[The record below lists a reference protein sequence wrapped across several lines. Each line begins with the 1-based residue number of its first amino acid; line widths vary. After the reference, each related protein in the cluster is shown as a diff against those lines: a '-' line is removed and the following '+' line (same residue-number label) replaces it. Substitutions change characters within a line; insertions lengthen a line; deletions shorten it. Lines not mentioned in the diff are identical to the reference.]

1 MRKSIGDYL
10 FITIIFLFPLFI
22 NPGCRTSNH
31 AEAQIPDYSKS
42 KVAHIAIVETMVLE
56 KQVFTEE
63 VHSNGRLR
71 AVRRSRLPLH
81 LGGELI
87 NVMVING
94 QAVEAGEVLAELCGE
109 DLQRQVVRAELH
121 YFRTRLDM
129 EDVLLGQGY
138 HLKDSL
144 SIPGF
149 TWQMAGVRSGYFEA
163 LNELRNLEADLM
175 KTRIVAPYDGVVADL
190 DMELYEKYHAG
201 EMFCTLIDNSS
212 FLVEFS
218 LMEHELEGVYKG
230 SGVIVSSYSR
240 PDQEIHGF
248 IYSVN
253 PLVGEQGQVKVVARI
268 PGHGHFMD
276 GMHAKIVMQKSFAGQ
291 MVVPKSA
298 VIYREDE
305 EVLFRLSGGQAQ
317 WTYVS
322 ILHQN
327 GSCYSV
333 IANPDRM
340 SSLQPGDT
348 IIISDN
354 IHLAHGT
361 PVIPR

>member
-1 MRKSIGDYL
+1 MKRIGNCLL
-10 FITIIFLFPLFI
+10 FTGMIMFTLFL
-22 NPGCRTSNH
+22 NHGCRTSNH
-31 AEAQIPDYSKS
+31 ADAQIPDYTTA
-42 KVAHIAIVETMVLE
+42 KVAHNTMVSTMVLE

-71 AVRRSRLPLH
+71 AVRRSRLPLRH
-81 LGGELI
+81 GGELI
-87 NVMVING
+87 NVNVING
-94 QAVEAGEVLAELCGE
+94 QAVEAGEVLAELCSE
-109 DLQRQVVRAELH
+109 DLLRQVVRAELN

-149 TWQMAGVRSGYFEA
+149 TWQMAGVRSGYFDA

-190 DMELYEKYHAG
+190 DMELYEKYNAG
-201 EMFCTLIDNSS
+201 EVFCSLIDNAG
-212 FLVEFS
+212 FFVEFS
-218 LMEHELEGVYKG
+218 LMENELEGVYKG
-230 SGVIVSSYSR
+230 SVVIVSSYSQ
-240 PDQEIHGF
+240 PDQEIHGY

-268 PGHGHFMD
+268 PGNSHLMD
-276 GMHAKIVMQKSFAGQ
+276 GMHAKIVMRKSIPAQ

-305 EVLFRLSGGQAQ
+305 EVLFRLSEGMAE

-327 GSCYSV
+327 GSSYSV
-333 IANPDRM
+333 IANPGRM
-340 SSLQPGDT
+340 SSLAPGDT
-348 IIISDN
+348 IIISGN

-361 PVIPR
+361 PVTPR